1 MDKRKLQ
8 AVINRINDN
17 VKQYKKEI
25 HYFNKNE
32 KDFSKLDVFE
42 RITHLEGRLNEA
54 YYVLRQ
60 LKYLKESIK
69 GDK

>member
-17 VKQYKKEI
+17 VTQYKKEI
-25 HYFNKNE
+25 RYFKKNE
-32 KDFSKLDVFE
+32 KDFSNLDVFE

-60 LKYLKESIK
+60 LEYLKESIK
-69 GDK
+69 GGK

>member
-25 HYFNKNE
+25 RYYNKN
-32 KDFSKLDVFE
+32 KDDFNDTVVFE
-42 RITHLEGRLNEA
+42 RVTHLEGRLNEA

-60 LKYLKESIK
+60 LEYLKESIK
-69 GDK
+69 GGK

>member
-17 VKQYKKEI
+17 VKRYKKEI
-25 HYFNKNE
+25 HYFTKNE

-42 RITHLEGRLNEA
+42 RITHLDGRLDEA

-60 LKYLKESIK
+60 LEYLKESIK

>member
-25 HYFNKNE
+25 RYYNKN
-32 KDFSKLDVFE
+32 KDDFNDTVVFE
-42 RITHLEGRLNEA
+42 RVTHLEGRLNEA

-60 LKYLKESIK
+60 LEYLKESIK